1 MAGAQL
7 SSLGGAEA
15 SAGKALSKP
24 QRLERAKLGEAVAVR
39 ATGRGNP
46 WINMADGR
54 DLLTDYNGAVEV
66 AAHMESEKMVPL
78 SLASGDF
85 DEDGM
90 PDLVSAYATENGGI
104 LTIHRGNIDSVYPDT
119 PQARARKADG
129 TFTDAP
135 FLSPGLVFDMSAAPE
150 LIEVGDFNAD
160 GHFDIAAAAH
170 SSSAV
175 HLMTGDGSGSVREA
189 ETIALPGNVTALASG
204 DVNRADGIAD
214 LIVAVDGAA
223 GPMLMV
229 FEGPEG
235 AVKSEP
241 EIFDLPS
248 RANAITTGHLGRDYT
263 TDIAVGAGRDL
274 LIIHGRDRKLSL
286 DEAARAEV
294 AGAAIS
300 RRSFESGLSSLAAG
314 DFTGDTRLELAVLT
328 EDGSLLLVEEKEEKT
343 SLRHAG
349 EQHGRWS
356 IKTLTAGAARGRI
369 LRARVSSLSHEN
381 ILVVDGA
388 GRGIHVWMDEAEL
401 RERGDGTLSAAS
413 VSGTGAAALLEVE
426 GEPVAVLPMRLNMD
440 GLSDLVILRSG
451 TSSPTVTLTAPNS
464 TITVCNTSDCGS
476 IGCGSLRAAMTQA
489 NQSPGADMIAFS
501 GSFSGVPTIQVPG
514 QNLLPAITEA
524 VTIS

>member
-170 SSSAV
+170 
-175 HLMTGDGSGSVREA
+175 R
-189 ETIALPGNVTALASG
+189 
-204 DVNRADGIAD
+204 
-214 LIVAVDGAA
+214 
-223 GPMLMV
+223 
-229 FEGPEG
+229 
-235 AVKSEP
+235 
-241 EIFDLPS
+241 
-248 RANAITTGHLGRDYT
+248 
-263 TDIAVGAGRDL
+263 AGRD
-274 LIIHGRDRKLSL
+274 GREL
-286 DEAARAEV
+286 D
-294 AGAAIS
+294 
-300 RRSFESGLSSLAAG
+300 LAP
-314 DFTGDTRLELAVLT
+314 FTLFV
-328 EDGSLLLVEEKEEKT
+328 
-343 SLRHAG
+343 
-349 EQHGRWS
+349 
-356 IKTLTAGAARGRI
+356 
-369 LRARVSSLSHEN
+369 VS
-381 ILVVDGA
+381 
-388 GRGIHVWMDEAEL
+388 
-401 RERGDGTLSAAS
+401 
-413 VSGTGAAALLEVE
+413 
-426 GEPVAVLPMRLNMD
+426 
-440 GLSDLVILRSG
+440 
-451 TSSPTVTLTAPNS
+451 
-464 TITVCNTSDCGS
+464 
-476 IGCGSLRAAMTQA
+476 
-489 NQSPGADMIAFS
+489 
-501 GSFSGVPTIQVPG
+501 
-514 QNLLPAITEA
+514 
-524 VTIS
+524 